1 MQCNEVRHCGGK
13 QQLCGQSHERPVQPS
28 LVWQGWVWVSG
39 FLGVGQSTQRWLQ
52 AVHTIL
58 GYQVWDCSL
67 WGEQGL
73 PMPGASF
80 RSCRGSNTIAASPVS
95 SLPLLLLVFL
105 GAERWECAQLEG
117 WQPALLSFL
126 LSLSHPPT
134 PLLQHPA
141 RGQGWGWVSHP
152 ADVQGGGVS
161 WRLPQAPRVPWCC
174 LVEREGGC
182 GPGSWRSC

>member
-1 MQCNEVRHCGGK
+1 MWAESQEASATQSGVARVGLGIWVPGCGAEHPK
-13 QQLCGQSHERPVQPS
+13 EEQQPHKP
-28 LVWQGWVWVSG
+28 
-39 FLGVGQSTQRWLQ
+39 TWLQ
-52 AVHTIL
+52 AVHTTL
-58 GYQVWDCSL
+58 GYQVWHCSL

-73 PMPGASF
+73 PVPGASF
-80 RSCRGSNTIAASPVS
+80 HSCRGSNTVAASPVS
-95 SLPLLLLVFL
+95 SLLLLVFL

-141 RGQGWGWVSHP
+141 QGQGWGWGSHP